1 MAFFKRLF
9 EINREALGLLCSPVR
24 ASSLATGTGLVLGA
38 LRASPL
44 LRAAGCGILTSRV
57 GCCKVR
63 PPNKNLFHFDVGSPL
78 PSGRSQAFAPF
89 LAAQ

>member
-1 MAFFKRLF
+1 
-9 EINREALGLLCSPVR
+9 
-24 ASSLATGTGLVLGA
+24 
-38 LRASPL
+38 
-44 LRAAGCGILTSRV
+44 
-57 GCCKVR
+57 VR